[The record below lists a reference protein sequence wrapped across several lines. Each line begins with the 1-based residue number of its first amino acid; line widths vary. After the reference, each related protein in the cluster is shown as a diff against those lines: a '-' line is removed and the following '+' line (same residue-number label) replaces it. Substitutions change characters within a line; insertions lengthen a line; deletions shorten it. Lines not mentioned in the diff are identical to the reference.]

1 MQFREQPIYEDM
13 EAVASILKNS
23 GFFNEEEQEVGVSL
37 VRERLEQGEK
47 SRYCFQFAQA
57 GAQVLGYT

>member
-13 EAVASILKNS
+13 EAVASILKRS
-23 GFFNEEEQEVGVSL
+23 DFFNEGEQEVGVSL

-47 SRYCFQFAQA
+47 SLYFFQFA
-57 GAQVLGYT
+57 